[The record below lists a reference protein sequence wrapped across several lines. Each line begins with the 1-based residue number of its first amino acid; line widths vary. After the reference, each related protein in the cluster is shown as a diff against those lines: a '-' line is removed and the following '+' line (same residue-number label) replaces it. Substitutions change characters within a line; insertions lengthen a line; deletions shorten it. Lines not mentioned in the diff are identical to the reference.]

1 MTRADR
7 KAQTRDDLVRA
18 AADVFAESGFH
29 PARLDDVAERAGYS
43 TGAVYSNFRG
53 KEDLFLAV
61 LERQVA
67 VHVRDLR
74 AAVEPETDPDRRL
87 AATAEQWIDEL
98 RTRPKAFLLFVEL
111 WAYAVRQPRFRRRF
125 TARFR
130 ALRQATADL
139 IAGTGIDLKL
149 PPEELA
155 VIAVAL
161 TNGLAFERMADPAAV
176 PDDLYGRAL
185 GLLLEGA
192 RA

>member
-29 PARLDDVAERAGYS
+29 SARLDDVAERAGYS

-87 AATAEQWIDEL
+87 TATAEQWIDEL
-98 RTRPKAFLLFVEL
+98 RSRPKAFLLFVEL
-111 WAYAVRQPRFRRRF
+111 WAYAVRQPPFRRRF

-139 IAGTGIDLKL
+139 IAGTGVDFKL